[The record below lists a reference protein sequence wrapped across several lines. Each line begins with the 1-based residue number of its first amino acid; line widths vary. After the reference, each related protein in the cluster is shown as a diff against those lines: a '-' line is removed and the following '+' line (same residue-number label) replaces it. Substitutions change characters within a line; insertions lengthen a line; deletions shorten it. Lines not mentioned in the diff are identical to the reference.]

1 MIVLEDIYKAQKVI
15 EGVVLKT
22 PIIRASLQ
30 DDLKH
35 VYLKCENMQVTGSF
49 KIRGALNKIA
59 NLSEAE
65 QARGVIAWSAGNH
78 AQGVAYATQSQNIEA
93 TICIPSAGSISK
105 IEATK
110 EYGAHVEL
118 CDGNLEDAMQVA
130 LDIKEKQ
137 GLTVIHPFDDDDVIA
152 GQGTI
157 GLEILSEH
165 ADVDAVIVPIGGGGL
180 ISGIAFA
187 IKQLKPDCKVYG
199 VEAENIPSMQA
210 SLRQDE
216 TAVMSH
222 LDTIA
227 DGIAVKKPGIKNL
240 EMVKNYVDKV
250 ITVNEDEILDA
261 MLYLLEKNHLV
272 VEGAGA
278 AAFAAIL
285 SKKIEIKDRKVV
297 CVISGGNI
305 DVEILNRAMNKALIN
320 RGRLIEIGVEIYDRP
335 GNLGKLIQD
344 VATLKGNIIQV
355 DHNRYQSGLHV
366 NRTLV
371 QLLIETIDEG
381 HAKKIYESIAK
392 KEYVLRWET
401 KNYENTE
408 Y

>member
-1 MIVLEDIYKAQKVI
+1 MIVLEDIFKAQKAI
-15 EGVVLKT
+15 EGVALKT

-35 VYLKCENMQVTGSF
+35 VYLKCENMQITGSF

-59 NLSEAE
+59 NLSKEE

-78 AQGVAYATQSQNIEA
+78 AQGVAYATQSQNIDA
-93 TICIPSAGSISK
+93 TICIPAAGSISK

-110 EYGAHVEL
+110 KYGAHVEL
-118 CDGNLEDAMQVA
+118 CEGNLEDAMQVA
-130 LDIKEKQ
+130 MDIKKKHD
-137 GLTVIHPFDDDDVIA
+137 LTVIHPFDDEDVIA

-157 GLEILSEH
+157 GLEILSELS
-165 ADVDAVIVPIGGGGL
+165 DVDAVVVPIGGGGL

-187 IKQLKPDCKVYG
+187 IKQLKPQCKVYG
-199 VEAENIPSMQA
+199 VEAENIPSMQC

-216 TAVMSH
+216 TVTMSH

-227 DGIAVKKPGIKNL
+227 DGIAVKKPGTKNL
-240 EMVKNYVDKV
+240 EMVKEYVDEV
-250 ITVNEDEILDA
+250 ITVSEDEILDA

-278 AAFAAIL
+278 ASFAAVL
-285 SKKIEIKDRKVV
+285 SKKLDLNDEKVV
-297 CVISGGNI
+297 CIISGGNI

-344 VATLKGNIIQV
+344 VALLKGNIIQV
-355 DHNRYQSGLHV
+355 DHNRYQTGLHV

-371 QLLIETIDEG
+371 QLLIETINEE
-381 HAKKIYESIAK
+381 HARKIYETIST
-392 KEYVLRWET
+392 KEYVLKWES

-408 Y
+408 C